1 MLGKTK
7 VETTEK
13 ARVRLQPQNNK
24 WYRHVALVQMIVF
37 AVIHLVLGMYFAF
50 VSSEYANHPGFAAKI
65 DEHRIL
71 DQICAIVCFVLFA
84 VGLRCFYG
92 LLKQKKISVLYYVY
106 MAVSAVLPI
115 LYIAMSGNYITDAM
129 VGILEEGY
137 PEFFE
142 GDETGWITFWVGV
155 EFGIWPNGGEI
166 TYESE
171 LVLDYLSRIGEEAGA
186 VVALDDFNLSG
197 LLGAFRADMYVW
209 NRFELYSII
218 NAVATAVFVVCGI
231 FFLPLKKSKLFKK

>member
-13 ARVRLQPQNNK
+13 AGVKLQLQNNK
-24 WYRHVALVQMIVF
+24 WYRYVALVQMIVF
-37 AVIHLVLGMYFAF
+37 VAMHLILGIYFAF
-50 VSSEYANHPGFAAKI
+50 VSSEYANHPGFTAKI

-71 DQICAIVCFVLFA
+71 DQICAIVCFALFVL
-84 VGLRCFYG
+84 GLRCFYG
-92 LLKQKKISVLYYVY
+92 LMKHKKISVLYYVY

-129 VGILEEGY
+129 VAVLEESF
-137 PEFFE
+137 PEFLE
-142 GDETGWITFWVGV
+142 GEETGWITYWVGI
-155 EFGIWPNGGEI
+155 EFGAWANGGDI

-171 LVLDYLSRIGEEAGA
+171 IILDYLSRIGEEAGA
-186 VVALDDFNLSG
+186 VVTLGDFNLRG
-197 LLGAFRADMYVW
+197 LLNELRADVYAW
-209 NRFELYSII
+209 NKFEMYSII
-218 NAVATAVFVVCGI
+218 NAALTVVFVVCGV